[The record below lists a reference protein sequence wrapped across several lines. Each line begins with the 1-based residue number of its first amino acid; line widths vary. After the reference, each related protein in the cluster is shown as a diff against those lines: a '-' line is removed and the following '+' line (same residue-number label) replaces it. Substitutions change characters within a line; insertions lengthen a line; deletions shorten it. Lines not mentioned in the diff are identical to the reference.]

1 IRIDLDAKKGQF
13 EELSRT
19 IGRLSVPK
27 LNSINRKANA
37 SFQGKFG
44 EVLSGVSGKLK
55 RLERWC
61 QLGWDMLGAIV
72 LDQHDIDMV
81 QGILLTVGRS
91 ITSINNVKNGIE
103 E

>member
-1 IRIDLDAKKGQF
+1 MWLLNSILKFLSKKPNKFNKNFKIRIDLDAKKGQF

-44 EVLSGVSGKLK
+44 EVY
-55 RLERWC
+55 
-61 QLGWDMLGAIV
+61 
-72 LDQHDIDMV
+72 
-81 QGILLTVGRS
+81 
-91 ITSINNVKNGIE
+91 
-103 E
+103 